1 MAVDRGDGGVAREVL
16 KHDTVQE
23 LQVVRVLC
31 DIDEV
36 RAREF
41 ASERDGHRC

>member
-23 LQVVRVLC
+23 LQVVLC
-31 DIDEV
+31 DTDEV
-36 RAREF
+36 CARQF

>member
-16 KHDTVQE
+16 KHGSVQE
-23 LQVVRVLC
+23 LQVVLC